1 MSSSI
6 MVFMPMHRLHL
17 RRILSITSSHDDNH
31 DYASSASPVVPNA
44 TLEMHGVEIERDAD
58 DCEGD
63 DDEIDDESED
73 EHHQEPS

>member
-1 MSSSI
+1 M
-6 MVFMPMHRLHL
+6 
-17 RRILSITSSHDDNH
+17 
-31 DYASSASPVVPNA
+31 PNA

-73 EHHQEPS
+73 QDHDAS